1 LRGVDYPNAE
11 LKIHNP
17 MIKQSEPYIISI
29 SGDPNIKVPK
39 SELTDTNTKEE
50 INSRR
55 EEEYSKQG
63 VRPPIQFPIQLRPDT
78 RLHLGTSD
86 HTKIELNNNQSK

>member
-1 LRGVDYPNAE
+1 LRGVDYPNAV
-11 LKIHNP
+11 LKIPNP

-55 EEEYSKQG
+55 EEEYPNTNRNHGSDP
-63 VRPPIQFPIQLRPDT
+63 RMNNPIQLHQSNT
-78 RLHLGTSD
+78 TSRD
-86 HTKIELNNNQSK
+86 LTIPKIVEQ